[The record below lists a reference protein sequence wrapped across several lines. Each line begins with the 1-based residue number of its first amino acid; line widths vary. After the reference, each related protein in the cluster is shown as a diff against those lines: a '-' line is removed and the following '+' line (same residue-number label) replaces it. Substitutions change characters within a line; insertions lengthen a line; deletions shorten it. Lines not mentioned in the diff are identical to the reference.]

1 MYISMFLH
9 CILQSMICEGYRGR
23 LYQLRRKELSRMWL
37 AVFTFFILTDSMV
50 NSELASDMENYQFVN
65 DGRLDYMMHYMVP
78 RDYNDKM
85 NSKSLTNFK
94 WQHFSKNNFLYSNE
108 DEILSKTIIQTLA
121 LILKEPV
128 ILLSPK
134 NATFHDETK
143 PVIQAICLMAN
154 VISSSAIQRHKLSLY
169 ANHILQE
176 EGVKLLNRESLFEH
190 HSHTLHDSDVKSTQ
204 AVPPTST
211 QAIVNV
217 CASCQ
222 MREKVKLKS
231 LESIKKLILIR
242 LQLQRLPNITKPI
255 AVPNNI
261 IDKFYKNFH
270 GAVTDN
276 FVGYSM
282 NSEARN
288 AEGQQKNINPILP
301 QYTKRMHRT
310 HDLYRQRRLFDNQ
323 NTQRKYQTIHRSRS
337 KPSLHPSIIHSHE
350 NYEKLFEST
359 ENMQNDEYVQNDDFQ
374 PQYDDQ
380 QMLSK
385 NNRRERMNYQQEQL
399 FPPIEGDIYD
409 GLPHENYGTYD
420 PIRDVDDESFSHVNS
435 IYVFPSVSRMR
446 HNRRWDVIN
455 FKFDHSHLTIIR
467 TIIHLYIRGR
477 DWMRKHYPDILK
489 QTVVNGSTMRSRDL
503 IIMIH
508 HVVRGSHYQNRT
520 HTLKLVESRHH
531 IPAGLGQW
539 VQFEVKHK
547 LPFWPQQNY
556 ITMTL
561 AIKTREAWM
570 RPFLVIHSEDAQN
583 NQFPLHIEAFIR
595 QPRRRKRSTS
605 LDCKES
611 DHEVRCCRYPLKVN
625 FTNFGWNFVVAP
637 TSFDAYFCNGECKV
651 GYLEQ
656 YTHTHIASLT
666 TSATPCCSPTKMNS
680 LSLLYFDQD
689 HNLVLSTIPNMSVE
703 KCSCS

>member
-1 MYISMFLH
+1 
-9 CILQSMICEGYRGR
+9 MICDGSRGR
-23 LYQLRRKELSRMWL
+23 LYQLRRKESKSRLWI
-37 AVFTFFILTDSMV
+37 AVFTFFILTDSIV
-50 NSELASDMENYQFVN
+50 NSELASDMDNYQFAN

-78 RDYNDKM
+78 RDYNDRM
-85 NSKSLTNFK
+85 SSKSLTNLK
-94 WQHFSKNNFLYSNE
+94 WQHFSKNNFSYSNE
-108 DEILSKTIIQTLA
+108 DEIISKTIIQTLV
-121 LILKEPV
+121 LILEEPV
-128 ILLSPK
+128 ILLRPK

-143 PVIQAICLMAN
+143 PVIQTICLMAN

-176 EGVKLLNRESLFEH
+176 GGVKLLNRGSLFEH
-190 HSHTLHDSDVKSTQ
+190 HTHTLQHSDVKSTQ
-204 AVPPTST
+204 AVPPRST

-217 CASCQ
+217 CESCQ

-231 LESIKKLILIR
+231 LESIKNLILIR

-255 AVPNNI
+255 AVPHNI

-276 FVGYSM
+276 FVGNSM
-282 NSEARN
+282 NSEARHADSN
-288 AEGQQKNINPILP
+288 GLGQQKNTNPILP
-301 QYTKRMHRT
+301 KYTKRMHRT
-310 HDLYRQRRLFDNQ
+310 HEMYGQRRLFENQ
-323 NTQRKYQTIHRSRS
+323 NTQGKYHTIHRSYS
-337 KPSLHPSIIHSHE
+337 KPSLHPSVFHSYD
-350 NYEKLFEST
+350 NYEKLFEPT
-359 ENMQNDEYVQNDDFQ
+359 EDMQNDEYVQNDDLQ

-380 QMLSK
+380 QGLSK

-399 FPPIEGDIYD
+399 FPPIESDTYD

-420 PIRDVDDESFSHVNS
+420 PIKDVDDDSFSHVNS

-455 FKFDHSHLTIIR
+455 FKFDHSHLTIVR

-477 DWMRKHYPDILK
+477 DWMRKHYPGILK
-489 QTVVNGSTMRSRDL
+489 QTVVNGRTMGSRDL

-508 HVVRGSHYQNRT
+508 HVARGSHYQNRT
-520 HTLKLVESRHH
+520 HTLKLVESHHH

-547 LPFWPQQNY
+547 LPFWLQQNY
-556 ITMTL
+556 ITITL

-570 RPFLVIHSEDAQN
+570 RPFLVIDSEDAQN
-583 NQFPLHIEAFIR
+583 SQFPLHIEAFIK

-605 LDCKES
+605 LDCQES

>member
-1 MYISMFLH
+1 MK
-9 CILQSMICEGYRGR
+9 SMICDGYQCL
-23 LYQLRRKELSRMWL
+23 LYQIWQKEMSRLWIAL
-37 AVFTFFILTDSMV
+37 FTYLMLTESLV
-50 NSELASDMENYQFVN
+50 SSELASDMENYQFVN
-65 DGRLDYMMHYMVP
+65 DGRLDYMMIP
-78 RDYNDKM
+78 RDYDDRM
-85 NSKSLTNFK
+85 NSKSLTNLK
-94 WQHFSKNNFLYSNE
+94 WLHFSKNDFLYSYA
-108 DEILSKTIIQTLA
+108 DEMLSKTIIQSLA
-121 LILKEPV
+121 LILEEPV
-128 ILLSPK
+128 MLLSPK
-134 NATFHDETK
+134 NMTFRVKTK
-143 PVIQAICLMAN
+143 PAIQTVSLMAN
-154 VISSSAIQRHKLSLY
+154 AISQSTIQKHKILRY

-176 EGVKLLNRESLFEH
+176 GGVKILSRERLFER
-190 HSHTLHDSDVKSTQ
+190 HSHTAQDSDIKSTQ
-204 AVPPTST
+204 SMDLEAVPTTNKHS
-211 QAIVNV
+211 IVDV
-217 CASCQ
+217 CESCQ

-231 LESIKKLILIR
+231 LESIKNLILIR

-255 AVPNNI
+255 VVPHNI

-270 GAVTDN
+270 GPVTDN

-282 NSEARN
+282 NSEVRN
-288 AEGQQKNINPILP
+288 ADLNGLRQQKKFVPSLP
-301 QYTKRMHRT
+301 QYTKIARMHRT
-310 HDLYRQRRLFDNQ
+310 HYQYGQRRLFDNQ
-323 NTQRKYQTIHRSRS
+323 NTQGKYQTIHKIPS
-337 KPSLHPSIIHSHE
+337 KPSLDPSLIHSHD
-350 NYEKLFEST
+350 NYEKLHEPT
-359 ENMQNDEYVQNDDFQ
+359 EHVQNDEYVQNDGLQ
-374 PQYDDQ
+374 LQYDDQ
-380 QMLSK
+380 HMLSI
-385 NNRRERMNYQQEQL
+385 NNRKQPMNNQQEKL
-399 FPPIEGDIYD
+399 FPPIEIDTYGIS
-409 GLPHENYGTYD
+409 HENFGTYD
-420 PIRDVDDESFSHVNS
+420 PIRDVDDESLSHVNS
-435 IYVFPSVSRMR
+435 IYVFPSASRVR
-446 HNRRWDVIN
+446 HNRRWDVMN
-455 FKFDHSHLTIIR
+455 FKFDHSHLTIVR

-477 DWMRKHYPDILK
+477 DWMLKHYPEILE
-489 QTVVNGSTMRSRDL
+489 QTVVNGTTMRRRDL

-508 HVVRGSHYQNRT
+508 HVARGSHYQNLT
-520 HTLKLVESRHH
+520 HTLKLLESRHR

-539 VQFEVKHK
+539 VQLEVKHK
-547 LPFWPQQNY
+547 LPFWLNQNY

-570 RPFLVIHSEDAQN
+570 RTFLVIDTEDTQN

-605 LDCKES
+605 LDCQES